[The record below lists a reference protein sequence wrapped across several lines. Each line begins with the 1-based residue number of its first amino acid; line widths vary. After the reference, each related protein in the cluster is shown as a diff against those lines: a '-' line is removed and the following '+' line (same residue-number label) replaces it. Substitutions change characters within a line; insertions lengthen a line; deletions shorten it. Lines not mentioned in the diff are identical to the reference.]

1 MIEALNPEQRT
12 AVTTD
17 AQYVLVLAGAG
28 SGKTKVLTT
37 RMAWL
42 IQNGLVSPGGILAVT
57 FTNKAA
63 KEMLSRISAI
73 LPINTR
79 AMWVGT
85 FHGLC
90 NRLLRAHYR
99 DVGLPQ
105 SFQILDMSDQLSVIK
120 RLLKQHNID
129 TEKFPAKDVQRFINN
144 QKEKG
149 IRPQEF
155 QPYDA
160 HETRLTELYL
170 LYQQQCDKEGVVDFP
185 ELLLR
190 AFELLKNN
198 SLIREHYQRRFAHI
212 LVDEFQDTNDLQ
224 YNWLRLLAG
233 SQGALFAVGD
243 DDQSIYAFRGANVGN
258 MQAFERDYAR
268 GNIIRLEQNYRSY
281 NNILNSA
288 NALIEHNHD
297 RLGKNLWT
305 DRGEGEPVRVI
316 ELSSDKH
323 EAQWIVD
330 EAKSLMNEGYERQQ
344 IAVLYRSNAQSRAIE
359 HAFFSAGLPYRVYG
373 GLRFFERQ
381 EVKHVLAYLRLI
393 QYLDEDTSFL
403 RVVNFPARGIGAR
416 TLENLNDAA
425 QQIGCSLA
433 MATGALNG
441 APAKK
446 LVQFVQLIQQMR
458 EDAQT
463 LSLPELMQY
472 VIETSGIK
480 AFYEAEREGEDRL
493 DNLSELVNAAQVF
506 VYEENFEGMPAL
518 QEVTRS
524 EGDDI
529 AFSDTISALA
539 MFIGHAS
546 LEAGDNQAK
555 HGEDAIQLMTV
566 HSAKGLEFDAVFVA
580 GLEQGLFP
588 HENSLLADG
597 GLEEERRLMYV
608 AITRARQRLYL
619 CGAHERMMYGQTRY
633 TQRSSFLDEIPDACT
648 KWLSPKEV
656 AYATGYG
663 GGSGGFN
670 SDFGSGRS
678 GAYYGGGSSSSGA
691 YGSGSGAY
699 GSGSSRGAKAGST
712 SSGLSSG
719 IQVGEQMFKIAQ
731 TVRHAKFGEGM
742 IISLSGQGQD
752 AQAQIVFQSVGP
764 KTLALGVAKL
774 EIV

>member
-1 MIEALNPEQRT
+1 MIEQLNPEQRT

-42 IQNGLVSPGGILAVT
+42 IQHGLVGPHGILAVT

-63 KEMLSRISAI
+63 KEMLSRIGAI

-90 NRLLRAHYR
+90 NRLLRTHYR
-99 DVGLPQ
+99 DAGLPQ
-105 SFQILDMSDQLSVIK
+105 GFQILDMSDQLSVIK
-120 RLLKQHNID
+120 RLIKQHNID
-129 TEKFPAKDVQRFINN
+129 SERFPAKDVQRFING

-149 IRPQEF
+149 LRPSAIH
-155 QPYDA
+155 PYDA
-160 HETRLTELYL
+160 HEARLVEIYH
-170 LYQQQCDKEGVVDFP
+170 LYQQQCDKEGSVDFA

-198 SLIREHYQRRFAHI
+198 GLIREHYQRRFAHV

-224 YNWLRLLAG
+224 YGWLRLLAG
-233 SQGALFAVGD
+233 NQSAIFAVGD

-268 GNIIRLEQNYRSY
+268 GNIVRLEQNYRSY

-288 NALIEHNHD
+288 NALIEHNHE

-305 DRGEGEPVRVI
+305 DQGEGEPVRVI

-323 EAQWIVD
+323 EAQWILE
-330 EAKSLMNEGYERQQ
+330 EAKNLIKEGYVRQE

-393 QYLDEDTSFL
+393 NHLDDDTSFL

-416 TLENLNDAA
+416 TLENLSDAA
-425 QQIGCSLA
+425 QKIGCSLG
-433 MATGALNG
+433 MAVGALNN
-441 APAKK
+441 PVAKK
-446 LVQFVQLIQQMR
+446 LAQFVQLIQQMQ
-458 EDAQT
+458 EDAKT
-463 LSLPELMQY
+463 LSLPELVQY
-472 VIETSGIK
+472 VVETSGIK
-480 AFYEAEREGEDRL
+480 KFYESEREGEDRL

-506 VYEENFEGMPAL
+506 VFEENFEGIPAL
-518 QEVTRS
+518 EEVLRS
-524 EGDDI
+524 GSDEI

-539 MFIGHAS
+539 MFISHAS

-588 HENSLLADG
+588 HENSVAVEG

-619 CGAHERMMYGQTRY
+619 CAAHERMLYGQTRY
-633 TQRSSFLDEIPDACT
+633 TQRSSFLEEIPEQYT
-648 KWLSPKEV
+648 KWLSPKEIT
-656 AYATGYG
+656 YARP
-663 GGSGGFN
+663 N
-670 SDFGSGRS
+670 W
-678 GAYYGGGSSSSGA
+678 SSGA
-691 YGSGSGAY
+691 GKVGAY
-699 GSGSSRGAKAGST
+699 GRHKHDVNSGSYYPKEGSAAET
-712 SSGLSSG
+712 TRNLSNG
-719 IQVGEQMFKIAQ
+719 VQVGDRVFKIAQ
-731 TVRHAKFGEGM
+731 TVHHAKFGEGM
-742 IISLSGQGQD
+742 IIGLNGQGQD
-752 AQAQIVFQSVGP
+752 AQAQIVFQRVGP
-764 KTLALGVAKL
+764 KTLALGIAKL
-774 EIV
+774 EIIK

>member
-393 QYLDEDTSFL
+393 QHLDEDTSFL

-480 AFYEAEREGEDRL
+480 AFYEAEREGEDR
-493 DNLSELVNAAQVF
+493 
-506 VYEENFEGMPAL
+506 
-518 QEVTRS
+518 
-524 EGDDI
+524 
-529 AFSDTISALA
+529 
-539 MFIGHAS
+539 
-546 LEAGDNQAK
+546 
-555 HGEDAIQLMTV
+555 
-566 HSAKGLEFDAVFVA
+566 
-580 GLEQGLFP
+580 
-588 HENSLLADG
+588 
-597 GLEEERRLMYV
+597 
-608 AITRARQRLYL
+608 
-619 CGAHERMMYGQTRY
+619 
-633 TQRSSFLDEIPDACT
+633 
-648 KWLSPKEV
+648 
-656 AYATGYG
+656 
-663 GGSGGFN
+663 
-670 SDFGSGRS
+670 
-678 GAYYGGGSSSSGA
+678 
-691 YGSGSGAY
+691 
-699 GSGSSRGAKAGST
+699 
-712 SSGLSSG
+712 
-719 IQVGEQMFKIAQ
+719 
-731 TVRHAKFGEGM
+731 
-742 IISLSGQGQD
+742 
-752 AQAQIVFQSVGP
+752 
-764 KTLALGVAKL
+764 
-774 EIV
+774 